1 MLREI
6 RPAVV
11 ASGDRWGCIV
21 AFIGRTA
28 RGRSACPWGRGKL
41 WMRTVCWGFRPSA
54 RRRSLDAM
62 ARGREPLDTEGTSVF
77 YGSHVKVISP
87 MPDIIERMSR
97 NVKIHPKE
105 ATKRIQSSRGY
116 AQDEDYVGN
125 RPGGYTRLEGC
136 SQTCWLQCD
145 PRYISLSN
153 RSFRDQ
159 VFLWSH

>member
-62 ARGREPLDTEGTSVF
+62 TRGRVPLDTEGTSVF
-77 YGSHVKVISP
+77 YGTRITSVSAHARYYGAHETERRDSP
-87 MPDIIERMSR
+87 EGSDEEDPVLTWLCTGRGLRRKSSGGLYTPRGMFSNML
-97 NVKIHPKE
+97 
-105 ATKRIQSSRGY
+105 ATVRSTVYQS
-116 AQDEDYVGN
+116 Q
-125 RPGGYTRLEGC
+125 
-136 SQTCWLQCD
+136 
-145 PRYISLSN
+145 
-153 RSFRDQ
+153 
-159 VFLWSH
+159 